1 MPKQFQFFF
10 FLSLLI
16 NLYIS
21 QIYDLDDEMAKLRS
35 LENNPLY
42 NISSKDA
49 EALKFHFQLS
59 QTVYSDP
66 LSKHYFTTIYIG
78 ENRIKQT
85 YLIDTASDIMSSKCS
100 SQSGLDNQKQNY
112 IFSQNNTSTNKTFTQ
127 IKCDS
132 EICKMLPSE
141 KCSDDKNKNFCT
153 FDSSENKTNGIKGYY
168 VKDIA
173 YLEENHLN
181 FSPFARKKYHSFAIP
196 IGCSTE
202 EYGKYKD
209 ILVDGVDGVL
219 GINNSPNSFI
229 GLLYKLK
236 IIKYDMFSLCFGP
249 REGYMSLGEFE
260 IRSHL
265 EREISFVPLINS
277 NTLYQIKVNCLS
289 VGNDTNDIN
298 INSIATLD
306 TGYTTTYLPE
316 QIYDQFI
323 NQFEA
328 YCAKKEGCGKFNNDQ
343 NLGYCA
349 SFPDRET
356 LYNALYKNWPDIQL
370 HLDNNK
376 TYIWN
381 PSRYFVYHHQNDSR
395 LACLGFAKHNSP
407 NIILGTNFFHGYD
420 IIFDRK
426 GKKLGFVR
434 AECSRRNPFMKRS
447 NFNGFNRFSNG
458 DEDET
463 TTKKKYPFFYNRT
476 EYGIDFI
483 RGPNRELNFSSNF
496 KFINFILLL
505 GSIIIL
511 IIVAISVISLL
522 ICNKKVGLR
531 YETPDVVIDQDTE
544 PNKNYDDDNY

>member
-21 QIYDLDDEMAKLRS
+21 QIYDRDDEMAKLRS

-132 EICKMLPSE
+132 KICKMLPSE

-173 YLEENHLN
+173 YLEENYLN

-236 IIKYDMFSLCFGP
+236 K
-249 REGYMSLGEFE
+249 R
-260 IRSHL
+260 
-265 EREISFVPLINS
+265 
-277 NTLYQIKVNCLS
+277 
-289 VGNDTNDIN
+289 
-298 INSIATLD
+298 
-306 TGYTTTYLPE
+306 
-316 QIYDQFI
+316 
-323 NQFEA
+323 NQF
-328 YCAKKEGCGKFNNDQ
+328 C
-343 NLGYCA
+343 
-349 SFPDRET
+349 T
-356 LYNALYKNWPDIQL
+356 LN
-370 HLDNNK
+370 
-376 TYIWN
+376 
-381 PSRYFVYHHQNDSR
+381 
-395 LACLGFAKHNSP
+395 
-407 NIILGTNFFHGYD
+407 
-420 IIFDRK
+420 
-426 GKKLGFVR
+426 
-434 AECSRRNPFMKRS
+434 
-447 NFNGFNRFSNG
+447 
-458 DEDET
+458 
-463 TTKKKYPFFYNRT
+463 
-476 EYGIDFI
+476 
-483 RGPNRELNFSSNF
+483 
-496 KFINFILLL
+496 
-505 GSIIIL
+505 
-511 IIVAISVISLL
+511 
-522 ICNKKVGLR
+522 
-531 YETPDVVIDQDTE
+531 
-544 PNKNYDDDNY
+544 